1 MEVKGLRLEFEASPR
16 AVDELKAI
24 FSDMK
29 CSKYELPL
37 LLIPESREF
46 ISDISIVANCP

>member
-24 FSDMK
+24 FFR
-29 CSKYELPL
+29 YEMLQVRAASFAYSGKP
-37 LLIPESREF
+37 
-46 ISDISIVANCP
+46 